1 MHFERV
7 KERGKKEKKT
17 ELKDSD
23 NARSSSSTPTATC
36 PAIVLAIFRVH
47 LYLLLVPR
55 VRDLS
60 FEQQTSLQRAFRVR
74 LFRKIKRLR
83 ILPFAVVRPSILC
96 SWKFRIKL
104 HADESGYF
112 AFRCLFTDEISYIC
126 QFSAVSLLYLFLNY
140 RFSISFIEY
149 RDIQI
154 YNVSLRNFRII

>member
-1 MHFERV
+1 MHSEGA

-23 NARSSSSTPTATC
+23 NTRSSSSTPTATC

-83 ILPFAVVRPSILC
+83 ILPFVRPSILC

-112 AFRCLFTDEISYIC
+112 AFHCLFTDEISHIC
-126 QFSAVSLLYLFLNY
+126 QFSAVSLLHLFLNY

-149 RDIQI
+149 RGPTIFKFTM
-154 YNVSLRNFRII
+154 YR